1 MKMSM
6 VMKYDGI
13 ERDPI
18 KELVEETMEMILTNL
33 TAVSNE
39 IGEDIGMIKN
49 AIKVKEKDD
58 YRIFEFD
65 FESIG
70 LTDEVSPEEVADM
83 CDLYGTIFNGFDKSK
98 AWKEYLHNHGFDN
111 YELEIMLETNGEY
124 YKVCKLAF

>member
-1 MKMSM
+1 MKISM

-18 KELVEETMEMILTNL
+18 KELVEEKTMEMILTNL
-33 TAVSNE
+33 AAVSNE
-39 IGEDIGMIKN
+39 IGEDISMIKN

-83 CDLYGTIFNGFDKSK
+83 CDLY
-98 AWKEYLHNHGFDN
+98 
-111 YELEIMLETNGEY
+111 
-124 YKVCKLAF
+124 